1 MINEVRTAV
10 LAIVNKNNYGYI
22 TPNDFN
28 LYARMAQMDI
38 FEDYFQ
44 TYNDQVYRQNYG
56 NLSAAKTKISG
67 EGYANLRQITE
78 EVIDTFSTSS
88 SLTYSGGTFSFPADC
103 YTMINVLYSGK
114 IVDRVSI
121 SKINQLNAS
130 NLTAPSTL
138 FPAYTMTGTGTGATL
153 AQRVVVYP
161 SSIISGVTA
170 QYIRVPTAPNWNYVS
185 LVTGEPIYNP
195 GTSTDFELPEADFS
209 DLVARILQYA
219 GISIREQE
227 VVQAAGAKE
236 AADFQ
241 KDRG

>member
-56 NLSAAKTKISG
+56 SLSAAKTKISG

-78 EVIDTFSTSS
+78 EVIDTFSATATM
-88 SLTYSGGTFSFPADC
+88 TYSGSNFVVPADC

-114 IVDRVSI
+114 IVDRVSL

-227 VVQAAGAKE
+227 VVQAASAKE

>member
-28 LYARMAQMDI
+28 LYARMAQTDI

-56 NLSAAKTKISG
+56 SLSAAKTKISG

-78 EVIDTFSTSS
+78 EVIDTFSATA
-88 SLTYSGGTFSFPADC
+88 TMAYNAGNFSAPADC

-114 IVDRVSI
+114 IVDRVSL

-138 FPAYTMTGTGTGATL
+138 FPAYTMTGTGTGSAL

-161 SSIISGVTA
+161 SSITSGVTV
-170 QYIRVPTAPNWNYVS
+170 QYIRYPTTPIWGYAS
-185 LVTGEPIYNP
+185 LVGGEPVYNP
-195 GTSTDFELPEADFS
+195 AASTDFELPESDFS

-219 GISIREQE
+219 GVSIREQE
-227 VVQAAGAKE
+227 VVQMASAKE

>member
-56 NLSAAKTKISG
+56 SLSAAKTKISG

-78 EVIDTFSTSS
+78 EVIDTFSATATM
-88 SLTYSGGTFSFPADC
+88 TYSGGNFIAPADC

-114 IVDRVSI
+114 IVDRVSL

>member
-56 NLSAAKTKISG
+56 SLSAAKTKISG

-78 EVIDTFSTSS
+78 EVIDTFSATATM
-88 SLTYSGGTFSFPADC
+88 TYSAGNFSAPADC
-103 YTMINVLYSGK
+103 YTMINVLYNGK
-114 IVDRVSI
+114 IVDRVSL

-219 GISIREQE
+219 GVSIREQE
-227 VVQAAGAKE
+227 VVQMAGAKE

>member
-1 MINEVRTAV
+1 
-10 LAIVNKNNYGYI
+10 
-22 TPNDFN
+22 
-28 LYARMAQMDI
+28 MAQTDI

-78 EVIDTFSTSS
+78 EVIDTFSATAT
-88 SLTYSGGTFSFPADC
+88 LTHSAGSFSVPANC
-103 YTMINVLYSGK
+103 YTMINVLYNGK
-114 IVDRVSI
+114 IVDRVSL
-121 SKINQLNAS
+121 SKIDQLNAS

-138 FPAYTMTGTGTGATL
+138 FPAYTMTGTGTGASL

-161 SSIISGVTA
+161 SSITSGVTV
-170 QYIRVPTAPNWNYVS
+170 QYIRYPTTPIWGYAS
-185 LVTGEPIYNP
+185 LVTGEPVYNP
-195 GTSTDFELPEADFS
+195 AASTDFELPESDFS

-219 GISIREQE
+219 GVSIREQE
-227 VVQAAGAKE
+227 VVQIASAKE

>member
-56 NLSAAKTKISG
+56 SLSAAKTKISG

-78 EVIDTFSTSS
+78 EVIDTFSATATM
-88 SLTYSGGTFSFPADC
+88 TYSGSNFVAPADC

-114 IVDRVSI
+114 IVDRVSL

>member
-10 LAIVNKNNYGYI
+10 LAILNKNNYGYI

-88 SLTYSGGTFSFPADC
+88 SLTYSGATFSVPADC
-103 YTMINVLYSGK
+103 YMIMNVLWNSK
-114 IVDRVSI
+114 VIDRVSL
-121 SKINQLNAS
+121 SKVNQLVAS

-138 FPAYTMTGTGTGATL
+138 FPAYVMSGTGTGSTI
-153 AQRVVVYP
+153 AQRVTVYP
-161 SSIISGVTA
+161 SSIISGVSA
-170 QYIRVPTAPNWNYVS
+170 QYIRIPTNPNWGYVS
-185 LVTGEPIYNP
+185 LTTSEPVYNP
-195 GTSTDFELPEADFS
+195 GASTDFELPESDFS

-219 GISIREQE
+219 GVSIREAE
-227 VVQAAGAKE
+227 VVQVATAKE

>member
-56 NLSAAKTKISG
+56 SLSAAKTKISG

-78 EVIDTFSTSS
+78 EVIDTFSATATM
-88 SLTYSGGTFSFPADC
+88 TYSGSNFVAPADC

-114 IVDRVSI
+114 IVDRVSL

-227 VVQAAGAKE
+227 VVQAASAKE

>member
-56 NLSAAKTKISG
+56 SLSAAKTKISG

-78 EVIDTFSTSS
+78 EVIDTFSATATM
-88 SLTYSGGTFSFPADC
+88 TYNGGNFAVPADC

-114 IVDRVSI
+114 IVDRVSL

-227 VVQAAGAKE
+227 VVQAASAKE